1 MPNRI
6 IKQSAFESEKISALS
21 DFEFRVWV
29 GLITQA
35 DDAGRGDARP
45 AILKGRIFPLR
56 ERVTVKDIDA
66 ALRRLAAAGCVSLY
80 TVGGKPYFEFP
91 NWAKHQRVYNT
102 KGRCPGPE
110 EADGEVC
117 GAHCAPLQNAIPAE
131 SCGELP
137 LTAANFRLNP
147 NPNPNKNPNPNP
159 ETNARARADVAFERF
174 WEAYPKKV
182 GKVAARKAWE
192 KIYGGPMRSSA
203 PAVDAV
209 VEALERQTRSEQWT
223 KEGGRYIP
231 NPATWLN
238 QGRWEDEL
246 EPARGN
252 GYQTHDQEMSAEMQ
266 DWLRRSME
274 GME

>member
-45 AILKGRIFPLR
+45 AIIKGRVFPLR
-56 ERVTVKDIDA
+56 DRVTVKDIDN
-66 ALRRLAAAGCVSLY
+66 ALSRLAAAGCVSLY
-80 TVGGKPYFEFP
+80 KVGGKPYYAFP
-91 NWAKHQRVYNT
+91 NWAKHQRIYNT
-102 KGRCPGPE
+102 KTKTPGPE
-110 EADGEVC
+110 EADAGEGEHCSPLLQEKHDC
-117 GAHCAPLQNAIPAE
+117 GDLPQPA
-131 SCGELP
+131 
-137 LTAANFRLNP
+137 ADFRLNP
-147 NPNPNKNPNPNP
+147 NPNPNINPNPNP
-159 ETNARARADVAFERF
+159 ESNACAGEITANAVKAATRSFERF

-182 GKVAARKAWE
+182 GKKAAGNAF
-192 KIYGGPMRSSA
+192 MR
-203 PAVDAV
+203 VLVDTDTLIDAV
-209 VEALERQTRSEQWT
+209 EKQKRSEQWT
-223 KEGGRYIP
+223 KENGRYIP

-246 EPARGN
+246 QPARGI
-252 GYQTHDQEMSAEMQ
+252 GYQTHDQEMSPEMQ

-274 GME
+274 GGDE